1 MDLSFQEKSLW
12 VAFAGLIGAFGFYFI
27 TVLPSH
33 EANVMPEQV
42 GLFILIVVFLVVT
55 QIIGHAAMAIRDR
68 RTEPDERARLIELK
82 GSRNGS
88 YVLASGVFFALS
100 VAVFTEGNFIFT
112 HLLLAFWVLAHLVE
126 IGSQLILH
134 RRGA

>member
-1 MDLSFQEKSLW
+1 MNLSFQEKSLW
-12 VAFAGLIGAFGFYFI
+12 VMFVGLIGAFGFYFL

-33 EANVMPEQV
+33 EANVMPQHV
-42 GLFILIVVFLVVT
+42 GLFILVVVLLVIT
-55 QIIGHAAMAIRDR
+55 QILGNVVIALQDR
-68 RTEPDERARLIELK
+68 RTEPDERASLLALK

-88 YVLASGVFFALS
+88 YALASGVFFALS
-100 VAVFTEGNFIFT
+100 AAVFTEGNFLFT

-126 IGSQLILH
+126 IGTQLILF